1 MPAVWAAAVSG
12 AEMPCTTL
20 SHQSLFQFCCWDLHT
35 LMQLHWKH
43 YFCWGPS
50 YSGRVKTL
58 SDQIILKK
66 NQNSHIKRLFCIYIY
81 IHSNASFR
89 DKDFI
94 STFLRPFFL
103 PVLPFWKR
111 CASPVIIY
119 QKGFYPKSCK
129 TCTASAI
136 PTVLAVKT
144 EEAEQ
149 AAIRVTEI
157 IRPK

>member
-12 AEMPCTTL
+12 AEKPCTTL
-20 SHQSLFQFCCWDLHT
+20 SHQSLFQFCCLGPTYTCAAALET
-35 LMQLHWKH
+35 LFLL
-43 YFCWGPS
+43 G
-50 YSGRVKTL
+50 T
-58 SDQIILKK
+58 ILQWQSKNTKWLNYPEKK
-66 NQNSHIKRLFCIYIY
+66 GNSHIKCLFCIYMY

-103 PVLPFWKR
+103 PVHPFWKR
-111 CASPVIIY
+111 CASPVMIY
-119 QKGFYPKSCK
+119 QKDFYPKSCK
-129 TCTASAI
+129 TCTAPAI